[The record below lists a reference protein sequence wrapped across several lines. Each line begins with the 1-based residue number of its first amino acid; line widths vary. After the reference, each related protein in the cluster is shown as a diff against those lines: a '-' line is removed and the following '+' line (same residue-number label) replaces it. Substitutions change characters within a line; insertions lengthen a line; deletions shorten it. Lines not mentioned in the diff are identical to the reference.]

1 MHFTSR
7 AAIFAGTFFAGMTA
21 IAAGP
26 SFAEMSDAI
35 IASPSSDPVLATET
49 RDADVLATEPAG
61 GAQPLADV
69 GDLPAA
75 PSDLP
80 ALRGETLIEMVAAAR
95 DATPRSREERCLA
108 TGIYFEAKSEPLE
121 GQLAVARV
129 IINRAESGRF
139 PSTYCGVLT
148 QRSQFSF
155 IRGGI
160 LPATPRNSIAW
171 QNAVAIARIAEQEA
185 WKTPAEGA
193 LFFHA
198 RRVAPGW
205 KLVRMTTVGNHVFY
219 R

>member
-1 MHFTSR
+1 MRFTSR
-7 AAIFAGTFFAGMTA
+7 AAIFAGTFFTTMTA

-35 IASPSSDPVLATET
+35 IATPQAQPVLATE
-49 RDADVLATEPAG
+49 ADDPEVLATEAVDG
-61 GAQPLADV
+61 GDILADTA
-69 GDLPAA
+69 DLPPEAVE
-75 PSDLP
+75 LP
-80 ALRGETLIEMVAAAR
+80 ELRGDTLVEMVAAAR
-95 DATPRSREERCLA
+95 DSVPRNREERCLA
-108 TGIYFEAKSEPLE
+108 TGIYFESKSEPLE

-129 IINRAESGRF
+129 IINRAQSGRF

-160 LPATPRNSIAW
+160 LPATPRASIAW
-171 QNAVAIARIAEQEA
+171 QNAIAIARIAEREA